1 MKEILLLLVMFWN
14 VENYFDTYDNPSTTD
29 EEFTPTGDN
38 RWSGKRFEKKRDDI
52 AKTFLLAADRYGELP
67 AIIGMA
73 EIENAFVLKELLEET
88 PLARTQYKYIHKESP
103 DSRGIDVALLY
114 REEIFSP
121 LETKYIGFSFPTRDV
136 LYTKGVV
143 NGLDTLHIMVNHWPS
158 KRGNE
163 KSSGKKR
170 EYVSLKVSHV
180 VDSILLRNPQANIIF
195 MGDFNDT
202 PSSAPLQNLGQLT
215 NLAKWAEGAEGT
227 YKYQESWNMIDQF
240 LVSENL
246 VKKART
252 DGEKYETFSPQWIYT
267 HRGMEIF
274 APDELLVEDATYMG
288 VKPKRT
294 YSGPRYLGGISDHLP
309 ILIKVFKTDE

>member
-38 RWSGKRFEKKRDDI
+38 RWGRARFEKKRDDI
-52 AKTFLLAADRYGELP
+52 AKTILFAADRYGDLP
-67 AIIGMA
+67 ALIGLA
-73 EIENAFVLKELLEET
+73 EIENAFVLQELLEET
-88 PLARTQYKYIHKESP
+88 PLARTQYKYIHKDSP

-114 REEIFSP
+114 REELFTP
-121 LETKYIGFSFPTRDV
+121 VETKYIGFSFPTRDV

-163 KSSGKKR
+163 ESSGRKR

-180 VDSILLRNPQANIIF
+180 VDSILQRNPAANIVL

-202 PSSAPLQNLGQLT
+202 HDSSPLKNLEQLV

-227 YKYQESWNMIDQF
+227 YKYRESWSMIDQI

-246 VKKART
+246 IKKESHLKSN
-252 DGEKYETFSPQWIYT
+252 EKGFRPQWIYT
-267 HRGMEIF
+267 HRNMEIF
-274 APDELLVEDATYMG
+274 APEALFAEDATYMG

-309 ILIKVFKTDE
+309 VVFKLYKGE

>member
-38 RWSGKRFEKKRDDI
+38 RWGWARFEKKRDDI
-52 AKTFLLAADRYGELP
+52 AKTILLAADQYGDLP
-67 AIIGMA
+67 ALIGLA
-73 EIENAFVLKELLEET
+73 EVENAFVLQELLEET
-88 PLARTQYKYIHKESP
+88 PMARTQYKYIHKDSP

-114 REEIFSP
+114 REELFTP

-163 KSSGKKR
+163 TSSGRKR

-180 VDSILLRNPQANIIF
+180 VDSILLRNPAANIVL

-202 PSSAPLQNLGQLT
+202 PASSPLKNLEQLT
-215 NLAKWAEGAEGT
+215 NLAKWADGAEGS
-227 YKYQESWNMIDQF
+227 YKYRESWSMIDQF

-246 VKKART
+246 IKEESSIK
-252 DGEKYETFSPQWIYT
+252 EKNEAFRPQWIYT
-267 HRGMEIF
+267 HRNMEIF
-274 APDELLVEDATYMG
+274 APEALFAEDATYMG

-309 ILIKVFKTDE
+309 VVFKLYKGE

>member
-38 RWSGKRFEKKRDDI
+38 RWGRARFEKKRDDI
-52 AKTFLLAADRYGELP
+52 AKTILLAADQYGDLP
-67 AIIGMA
+67 ALIGLA
-73 EIENAFVLKELLEET
+73 EVENAFVLQELLEET
-88 PLARTQYKYIHKESP
+88 PLARTQYKYIHKDSP

-114 REEIFSP
+114 REELFTP
-121 LETKYIGFSFPTRDV
+121 VETKYIGFSFPTRDV

-163 KSSGKKR
+163 ESSGRKR

-180 VDSILLRNPQANIIF
+180 VDSILLRNPAANIVL

-202 PSSAPLQNLGQLT
+202 PASSPLKNLGQLT
-215 NLAKWAEGAEGT
+215 NLAKWADGAEGT
-227 YKYQESWNMIDQF
+227 YKYRESWSMIDQF

-246 VKKART
+246 IKEESSIK
-252 DGEKYETFSPQWIYT
+252 EKNEAFRPQWIYT
-267 HRGMEIF
+267 HRNMEIF
-274 APDELLVEDATYMG
+274 APEALFAEDATYLG

-309 ILIKVFKTDE
+309 VVFKLYKGE

>member
-38 RWSGKRFEKKRDDI
+38 RWGRARFEKKRDDI
-52 AKTFLLAADRYGELP
+52 AKTILLAADQYGDLP
-67 AIIGMA
+67 ALIGLA
-73 EIENAFVLKELLEET
+73 EVENAFVLQELLEET
-88 PLARTQYKYIHKESP
+88 PLARTQYKYIHKDSP

-114 REEIFSP
+114 REELFTP

-163 KSSGKKR
+163 ESSGRKR

-180 VDSILLRNPQANIIF
+180 VDSILLRNPAANIVL

-202 PSSAPLQNLGQLT
+202 PASSPLKNLGQLT
-215 NLAKWAEGAEGT
+215 NLAKWADGAEGS
-227 YKYQESWNMIDQF
+227 YKYRESWSMIDQI

-246 VKKART
+246 IKK
-252 DGEKYETFSPQWIYT
+252 DSHLKGNEKGFQPQWIYT
-267 HRGMEIF
+267 HRNMEIF
-274 APDELLVEDATYMG
+274 APEALFAEDATYLG

-309 ILIKVFKTDE
+309 VVFKLYKGE

>member
-1 MKEILLLLVMFWN
+1 MFWN

-38 RWSGKRFEKKRDDI
+38 RWGRARFEKKRDDI
-52 AKTFLLAADRYGELP
+52 AKTILLAADQYGDLP
-67 AIIGMA
+67 ALIGLA
-73 EIENAFVLKELLEET
+73 EVENAFVLQELLEET
-88 PLARTQYKYIHKESP
+88 PLARTQYKYIHKDSP

-114 REEIFSP
+114 REELFTP
-121 LETKYIGFSFPTRDV
+121 VETKYIGFSFPTRDV

-163 KSSGKKR
+163 ESSGRKR

-180 VDSILLRNPQANIIF
+180 VDSILLRNPAANIVL

-202 PSSAPLQNLGQLT
+202 PDSSPLKNLGKLT
-215 NLAKWAEGAEGT
+215 NLAKWADGAEGS
-227 YKYQESWNMIDQF
+227 YKYRESWSMIDQF
-240 LVSENL
+240 LVSDNL
-246 VKKART
+246 IKEESSIK
-252 DGEKYETFSPQWIYT
+252 EKNEAFRPQWIYT
-267 HRGMEIF
+267 HRNMEIF
-274 APDELLVEDATYMG
+274 APEALFAEDATYMG

-309 ILIKVFKTDE
+309 VVFKLYKGE

>member
-38 RWSGKRFEKKRDDI
+38 RWGRARFEKKRDDI
-52 AKTFLLAADRYGELP
+52 AKTILLAADQYGDLP
-67 AIIGMA
+67 ALIGLA
-73 EIENAFVLKELLEET
+73 EIENAFVLQELLEET
-88 PLARTQYKYIHKESP
+88 PLARTQYKYIHKDSP

-114 REEIFSP
+114 REELFTP

-163 KSSGKKR
+163 ESSGRKR

-180 VDSILLRNPQANIIF
+180 VDSILLRNPAANIVL

-202 PSSAPLQNLGQLT
+202 PASSPLKNLGQLT
-215 NLAKWAEGAEGT
+215 NLAKWADGAEGS
-227 YKYQESWNMIDQF
+227 YKYRESWSMIDQF

-246 VKKART
+246 IK
-252 DGEKYETFSPQWIYT
+252 EKSSINGKNEAFRPQWIYT
-267 HRGMEIF
+267 HRNMEIF
-274 APDELLVEDATYMG
+274 APEALFAEDATYMG

-309 ILIKVFKTDE
+309 VVFKLYKGE

>member
-14 VENYFDTYDNPSTTD
+14 IENYFDTYDNPSTTD

-38 RWSGKRFEKKRDDI
+38 RWGRARFEKKRDDI
-52 AKTFLLAADRYGELP
+52 AKTILLAADHYGDLP
-67 AIIGMA
+67 ALIGLA
-73 EIENAFVLKELLEET
+73 EVENAFVLQELLEET
-88 PLARTQYKYIHKESP
+88 PLARTQYKYIHKDSP

-114 REEIFSP
+114 REELFTP

-163 KSSGKKR
+163 ESSGRKR

-180 VDSILLRNPQANIIF
+180 VDSILLRNPAANIVL

-202 PSSAPLQNLGQLT
+202 PASSPLKNLGQLT
-215 NLAKWAEGAEGT
+215 NLAKWADGAEGS
-227 YKYQESWNMIDQF
+227 YKYRESWSMIDQF

-246 VKKART
+246 IKEESSIK
-252 DGEKYETFSPQWIYT
+252 EKNEAFRPQWIYT
-267 HRGMEIF
+267 HRNMEIF
-274 APDELLVEDATYMG
+274 APEALFAEDATYMG

-309 ILIKVFKTDE
+309 VVFKLYKGE

>member
-38 RWSGKRFEKKRDDI
+38 RWGRARFEKKRDDI
-52 AKTFLLAADRYGELP
+52 AKTILLAADQYGDLP
-67 AIIGMA
+67 ALIGLA
-73 EIENAFVLKELLEET
+73 EVENAFVLQELLEET
-88 PLARTQYKYIHKESP
+88 PLARTQYKYIHKDSP

-114 REEIFSP
+114 REELFTP
-121 LETKYIGFSFPTRDV
+121 VETKYIGFSFPTRDV

-163 KSSGKKR
+163 ESSGRKR

-180 VDSILLRNPQANIIF
+180 VDSILLRNPAANIVL

-202 PSSAPLQNLGQLT
+202 PASSPLKNLGQLT
-215 NLAKWAEGAEGT
+215 NLAKWADGAEGS
-227 YKYQESWNMIDQF
+227 YKYRESWSMIDQF

-246 VKKART
+246 IKEENSIK
-252 DGEKYETFSPQWIYT
+252 EKNEAFRPQWIYT
-267 HRGMEIF
+267 HRNMEIF
-274 APDELLVEDATYMG
+274 APEALFAEDATYMG

-309 ILIKVFKTDE
+309 VVFKLYKGE

>member
-38 RWSGKRFEKKRDDI
+38 RWGRARFEKKRDDI
-52 AKTFLLAADRYGELP
+52 AKTILLAADQYGDLP
-67 AIIGMA
+67 ALIGLA
-73 EIENAFVLKELLEET
+73 EVENAFVLQELLEET
-88 PLARTQYKYIHKESP
+88 PLARTQYKYIHKDSP

-114 REEIFSP
+114 REELFTP

-163 KSSGKKR
+163 ESSGRKR

-180 VDSILLRNPQANIIF
+180 VDSILLRNPAANIVL

-202 PSSAPLQNLGQLT
+202 PASSPLKNLGQLT
-215 NLAKWAEGAEGT
+215 NLAKWADGAEGS
-227 YKYQESWNMIDQF
+227 YKYRESWSMIDQF

-246 VKKART
+246 IKK
-252 DGEKYETFSPQWIYT
+252 DSHLKGNEKGFQPQWIYT
-267 HRGMEIF
+267 HRNMEIF
-274 APDELLVEDATYMG
+274 APEALFAEDATYMG

-309 ILIKVFKTDE
+309 VVFKLYKGE

>member
-38 RWSGKRFEKKRDDI
+38 RWGRARFEKKRDDI
-52 AKTFLLAADRYGELP
+52 AKTILLAADQYGDLP
-67 AIIGMA
+67 ALIGLA
-73 EIENAFVLKELLEET
+73 EVENAFVLQELLEET
-88 PLARTQYKYIHKESP
+88 PLARTQYKYIHKDSP

-114 REEIFSP
+114 REELFTP

-163 KSSGKKR
+163 ESSGRKR

-180 VDSILLRNPQANIIF
+180 VDSILLRNPAANIVL

-202 PSSAPLQNLGQLT
+202 PASSPLKNLGQLT
-215 NLAKWAEGAEGT
+215 NLAKWADGAEGS
-227 YKYQESWNMIDQF
+227 YKYRESWSMIDQF

-246 VKKART
+246 IKEESSINGKNEAFR
-252 DGEKYETFSPQWIYT
+252 PQWIYT
-267 HRGMEIF
+267 HRNMEIF
-274 APDELLVEDATYMG
+274 APEALFAEDATYMG

-309 ILIKVFKTDE
+309 VVFKLYKGE

>member
-38 RWSGKRFEKKRDDI
+38 RWGRARFEKKRDDI
-52 AKTFLLAADRYGELP
+52 AKTILLAADQYGDLP
-67 AIIGMA
+67 ALIGLA
-73 EIENAFVLKELLEET
+73 EVENAFVLQELLEET
-88 PLARTQYKYIHKESP
+88 PLARTQYKYIHKDSP

-114 REEIFSP
+114 REELFTP

-163 KSSGKKR
+163 ESSGRKR

-180 VDSILLRNPQANIIF
+180 VDSILLRNPAANIVL

-202 PSSAPLQNLGQLT
+202 PDSSPLKNLEQLT
-215 NLAKWAEGAEGT
+215 NLA
-227 YKYQESWNMIDQF
+227 
-240 LVSENL
+240 
-246 VKKART
+246 
-252 DGEKYETFSPQWIYT
+252 
-267 HRGMEIF
+267 
-274 APDELLVEDATYMG
+274 
-288 VKPKRT
+288 
-294 YSGPRYLGGISDHLP
+294 
-309 ILIKVFKTDE
+309 

>member
-38 RWSGKRFEKKRDDI
+38 RWGRARFEKKRDDI
-52 AKTFLLAADRYGELP
+52 AKTILLAADQYGDLP
-67 AIIGMA
+67 ALIGLA
-73 EIENAFVLKELLEET
+73 EIENAFVLQELLEET
-88 PLARTQYKYIHKESP
+88 PLARTQYKYIHKDSP

-114 REEIFSP
+114 REELFTP

-163 KSSGKKR
+163 ESSGRKR

-180 VDSILLRNPQANIIF
+180 VDSILLRNPAANIVL

-202 PSSAPLQNLGQLT
+202 PASSPLKNLGQLT
-215 NLAKWAEGAEGT
+215 NLAKWADGAEGS
-227 YKYQESWNMIDQF
+227 YKYRESWSMIDQF

-246 VKKART
+246 IK
-252 DGEKYETFSPQWIYT
+252 EKSSINGKNEAFRPQWIYT
-267 HRGMEIF
+267 YRNMEIF
-274 APDELLVEDATYMG
+274 APEALFAEDATYMG

-309 ILIKVFKTDE
+309 VVFKLYKGE

>member
-38 RWSGKRFEKKRDDI
+38 RWGRARFEKKRDDI
-52 AKTFLLAADRYGELP
+52 AKTILLAADQYGDLP
-67 AIIGMA
+67 ALIGLA
-73 EIENAFVLKELLEET
+73 EVENAFVLQELLEET
-88 PLARTQYKYIHKESP
+88 PLARTQYKYIHKDSP

-114 REEIFSP
+114 REELFTP
-121 LETKYIGFSFPTRDV
+121 VETKYIGFSFPTRDV

-163 KSSGKKR
+163 KSSGRKR

-180 VDSILLRNPQANIIF
+180 VDSILLRNPAANIVL

-202 PSSAPLQNLGQLT
+202 PASSPLKNLGQLT
-215 NLAKWAEGAEGT
+215 NLAKWADGAEGS
-227 YKYQESWNMIDQF
+227 YKYRESWSMIDQF

-246 VKKART
+246 IKEENSIK
-252 DGEKYETFSPQWIYT
+252 EKNEAFRPQWIYT
-267 HRGMEIF
+267 HRNMEIF
-274 APDELLVEDATYMG
+274 APEALFAEDATYMG

-309 ILIKVFKTDE
+309 VVFKLYKGE

>member
-38 RWSGKRFEKKRDDI
+38 RWGRARFEKKRDDI
-52 AKTFLLAADRYGELP
+52 AKTILLAADQYGDLP
-67 AIIGMA
+67 ALIGLA
-73 EIENAFVLKELLEET
+73 EVENAFVLQELLEET
-88 PLARTQYKYIHKESP
+88 PLARTQYKYIHKDSP

-114 REEIFSP
+114 REELFTP
-121 LETKYIGFSFPTRDV
+121 VETKYIEFSFPTRDV

-163 KSSGKKR
+163 TSSGRKR

-180 VDSILLRNPQANIIF
+180 VDSILLRNPAANIVL

-202 PSSAPLQNLGQLT
+202 PASSPLKNLGQLT
-215 NLAKWAEGAEGT
+215 NLAKWADGAEGT
-227 YKYQESWNMIDQF
+227 YKYRESWSMIDQF

-246 VKKART
+246 IKEESSIK
-252 DGEKYETFSPQWIYT
+252 EKNEAFRPQWIYT
-267 HRGMEIF
+267 HRNMEIF
-274 APDELLVEDATYMG
+274 APEALFAEDATYMG

-309 ILIKVFKTDE
+309 VVFKLYKGE

>member
-38 RWSGKRFEKKRDDI
+38 RWGRARFEKKRDDI
-52 AKTFLLAADRYGELP
+52 AKTILLAADQYGDLP
-67 AIIGMA
+67 ALIGLA
-73 EIENAFVLKELLEET
+73 EIENAFVLQELLEET
-88 PLARTQYKYIHKESP
+88 PLARTQYKYIHKDSP

-114 REEIFSP
+114 REELFTP

-163 KSSGKKR
+163 ESSGRKR

-180 VDSILLRNPQANIIF
+180 VDSILQRNPAANIVL

-202 PSSAPLQNLGQLT
+202 PASSPLKNLGQLT
-215 NLAKWAEGAEGT
+215 NLAKWADGAEGS
-227 YKYQESWNMIDQF
+227 YKYRESWSMIDQF

-246 VKKART
+246 IREESSINGKNEAFR
-252 DGEKYETFSPQWIYT
+252 PQWIYT
-267 HRGMEIF
+267 HRNMEIF
-274 APDELLVEDATYMG
+274 APEALFAEDATYMG

-309 ILIKVFKTDE
+309 VVFKLYKGE

>member
-38 RWSGKRFEKKRDDI
+38 RWGRARFEKKRDDI
-52 AKTFLLAADRYGELP
+52 AKTILLAADQYGDLP
-67 AIIGMA
+67 ALIGLA
-73 EIENAFVLKELLEET
+73 EVENAFVLQELLEET
-88 PLARTQYKYIHKESP
+88 PLARTQYKYIHKDSP

-114 REEIFSP
+114 REELFTP

-163 KSSGKKR
+163 ESSGRKR

-180 VDSILLRNPQANIIF
+180 VDSILLRNPAANIVL

-202 PSSAPLQNLGQLT
+202 PASSPLKNLGQLT
-215 NLAKWAEGAEGT
+215 NLAKWADGAEGS
-227 YKYQESWNMIDQF
+227 YKYRESWSMIDQF

-246 VKKART
+246 IREESSIK
-252 DGEKYETFSPQWIYT
+252 EKNEAFRPQWIYT
-267 HRGMEIF
+267 HRNMEIF
-274 APDELLVEDATYMG
+274 APEALFAEDATYMG

-309 ILIKVFKTDE
+309 VVFKLYKGE

>member
-38 RWSGKRFEKKRDDI
+38 RWGRARFEKKRDDI
-52 AKTFLLAADRYGELP
+52 AKTILLAADQYGDLP
-67 AIIGMA
+67 ALIGLA
-73 EIENAFVLKELLEET
+73 EVENAFVLQELLEET
-88 PLARTQYKYIHKESP
+88 PLARTQYKYIHKDSP

-114 REEIFSP
+114 REELFTP

-163 KSSGKKR
+163 ESSGRKR

-180 VDSILLRNPQANIIF
+180 VDSILQRNPAANIVL

-202 PSSAPLQNLGQLT
+202 HDSSPLKNLEQLV

-227 YKYQESWNMIDQF
+227 YKYRESWSMIDQF

-246 VKKART
+246 IKEESSIK
-252 DGEKYETFSPQWIYT
+252 EKNEAFRPQWIYT
-267 HRGMEIF
+267 HRNMEIF
-274 APDELLVEDATYMG
+274 APEALFAEDATYMG

-309 ILIKVFKTDE
+309 VVFKLYKGE